1 MYEMDS
7 LIQKVSGYPSGTVL
21 VIEWMNGRKVKGW
34 LDTIFET
41 DNGLELDEDG
51 YEEYFA
57 LLVKIQSIL
66 QEPLQQN
73 EKYAAGSLIEVSAR
87 DNLSKISLEDGT
99 VVWHN

>member
-1 MYEMDS
+1 MDS

-21 VIEWMNGRKVKGW
+21 VIELMNGRKIKGW

-73 EKYAAGSLIEVSAR
+73 EKYAVGSLIEVSAR